1 MRKILRVNMT
11 DLSIRAEELPQEY
24 LDLGGRGL
32 TSSIINR
39 EVPPTCFP
47 LGAHNKMVIAPGYL
61 SGTGTPCSGR
71 LSIGAKSPLTGGI
84 KESNVGGMASQK
96 LARLGIAAIV
106 IEGQPKE
113 DGLHVLSISKDAA
126 RLEQAGDLAGKGN
139 YAVCESVR
147 RNHGEKVASLSIGQ
161 AGEMLLHGS
170 SVASSDMEGMPNR
183 HAGRGGMGAVMGS
196 KGLKAI
202 VIDDAGTAPV
212 QPKQKAEYNAVT
224 REFTKSMREAKG
236 FLEQLRTCGTPGG
249 IPNFNAF
256 GTLPTRNFSAGAY
269 EYAEQIQGLAIIEIA
284 KSRGAKMHSCSPS
297 CPVRCSIVYHDQ
309 NHQFLVSGLEYET
322 VALLGSNL
330 LVHDLD
336 AIALMNRLLN
346 DVGLDTI
353 ETGAAIGVAMEAGY
367 LRFGD
372 SESAIEL
379 IQEVAQGTI
388 RGRMIGSGAVV
399 TGKMLGVKKVPA
411 VKGQAIPAHHP
422 QGNKIAGVTYCT
434 SPMGADHT
442 AGIIYDNTVHNPEGK
457 VEKSLAVQIQM
468 GFIDTLG
475 MCMFSRACPNYNDY
489 LVKTLTAFNGAPFT
503 EENLLDLGRRT
514 LRAEHDFNRR
524 AGFTSSHDRL
534 PEFMTEV
541 RIKPHDLV
549 FDVPYEEVDTLKGKL
564 LD

>member
-11 DLSIRAEELPQEY
+11 DSSVTFEELPQNFS
-24 LDLGGRGL
+24 DLGGRGL
-32 TSSIINR
+32 SSSIINQ
-39 EVPPTCFP
+39 EVPPTCAP
-47 LGAHNKMVIAPGYL
+47 LGQYNKLVVAPGYL
-61 SGTGTPCSGR
+61 SGTGTPSSGR
-71 LSIGAKSPLTGGI
+71 LSIGGKSPLTGGI

-96 LARLGIAAIV
+96 LARLGIAAVV
-106 IEGQPKE
+106 IEGEPRENNFYLLKIE
-113 DGLHVLSISKDAA
+113 KGAA
-126 RLEQAGDLAGKGN
+126 RLEKAADLAGKGN
-139 YAVCESVR
+139 YEVCRQVR
-147 RNHGEKVASLSIGQ
+147 QKHGEKVAILSIGQ
-161 AGEMLLHGS
+161 AGEMLLGGS
-170 SVASSDMEGMPNR
+170 SVACSDMEGMPNR

-196 KGLKAI
+196 KGIKAI
-202 VIDDAGTAPV
+202 VIDDAGTSPV
-212 QPKQKAEYNAVT
+212 QPKQKEEYNAVT
-224 REFTKSMREAKG
+224 REFTKAMREAKG

-256 GTLPTRNFSAGAY
+256 GTLPTRNFAAGTY
-269 EYAEQIQGLAIIEIA
+269 EYAEKIQGLEIV
-284 KSRGAKMHSCSPS
+284 KITESRGAKMHACSTS
-297 CPVRCSIVYHDQ
+297 CPIRCSIVYHDQ
-309 NHQFLVSGLEYET
+309 DHQFLVSGVEYET

-330 LVHDLD
+330 LIHDLD

-353 ETGAAIGVAMEAGY
+353 ETGAAIGVAMESGY

-399 TGKMLGVKKVPA
+399 TGKILGVKRVPA

-422 QGNKIAGVTYCT
+422 QSNKIVGVTYCT

-475 MCMFSRACPNYNDY
+475 MCMFSRACPDYNEY
-489 LVKTLTAFNGAPFT
+489 LVKTIAAFKGAPFT
-503 EENLLDLGRRT
+503 EENLLELGRRT

-524 AGFTSSHDRL
+524 AGFNSAHDRL
-534 PEFMTEV
+534 PEFMREIK
-541 RIKPHDLV
+541 IKPHDLV
-549 FDVPYEEVDTLKGKL
+549 FDVPYEEVDTLKEKL
-564 LD
+564 Q